1 MYRVLDLQTH
11 MIYFYSPKTKMRR
24 NYLCNTTP
32 WKLNNSWQ
40 PSKRG
45 STLNLTIY
53 HFPCPSLICNV
64 IRPTAKKSDDWP
76 TWSFIQ
82 RYICT
87 KANLHVRLSL
97 FHSRYK
103 MAAFKLCTFYPWNGL
118 SDQNFNSELYFCCFR
133 FKCFF
138 VSAVNREVGRGR
150 EDLPISWQLC
160 ANSQKKS
167 LPQETPKEKSRL
179 FNRKNFNLWR

>member
-11 MIYFYSPKTKMRR
+11 MSYFYSPKTKRRR
-24 NYLCNTTP
+24 NYLCDTTP

-53 HFPCPSLICNV
+53 HFPCPSLISNV
-64 IRPTAKKSDDWP
+64 IRPTAKNPMTDQHEVLYKG
-76 TWSFIQ
+76 TF
-82 RYICT
+82 CT
-87 KANLHVRLSL
+87 KANLHVRLLL

-103 MAAFKLCTFYPWNGL
+103 MAAFKLCTFYPCNGL

-133 FKCFF
+133 LKYDF
-138 VSAVNREVGRGR
+138 
-150 EDLPISWQLC
+150 L
-160 ANSQKKS
+160 
-167 LPQETPKEKSRL
+167 
-179 FNRKNFNLWR
+179 